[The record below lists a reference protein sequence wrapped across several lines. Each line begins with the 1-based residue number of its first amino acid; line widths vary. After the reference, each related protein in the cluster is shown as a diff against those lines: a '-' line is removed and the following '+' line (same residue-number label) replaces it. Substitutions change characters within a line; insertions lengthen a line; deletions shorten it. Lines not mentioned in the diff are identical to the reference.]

1 MQKIIQIKN
10 FKKIYVDYI
19 MEIIIIMALIFETMI
34 IIEIFKMAWN
44 IIVDLRK
51 K

>member
-1 MQKIIQIKN
+1 MNIQN
-10 FKKIYVDYI
+10 YLYKKFSIDYI

>member
-1 MQKIIQIKN
+1 MNIQN
-10 FKKIYVDYI
+10 YLYKKIYVDYI
-19 MEIIIIMALIFETMI
+19 MEIIIIMALIFETLI
-34 IIEIFKMAWN
+34 IIEILKMAWN

>member
-1 MQKIIQIKN
+1 MNIQN
-10 FKKIYVDYI
+10 YLYKKISVDYI
-19 MEIIIIMALIFETMI
+19 MEIIIIMAIIIETLI

>member
-1 MQKIIQIKN
+1 MNIQN
-10 FKKIYVDYI
+10 YLYKKISVDYI

-34 IIEIFKMAWN
+34 IIEMLKMAWN

>member
-1 MQKIIQIKN
+1 MNIQN
-10 FKKIYVDYI
+10 YLYKKISVDYI
-19 MEIIIIMALIFETMI
+19 MEIIIIMALIFETLI
-34 IIEIFKMAWN
+34 IIEILKMAWN

>member
-1 MQKIIQIKN
+1 MNIQNYLYKN
-10 FKKIYVDYI
+10 FSVDYI
-19 MEIIIIMALIFETMI
+19 MEIIIIIALIFETMVM
-34 IIEIFKMAWN
+34 IEIFKMAWN

>member
-1 MQKIIQIKN
+1 MNIQN
-10 FKKIYVDYI
+10 YLYKKISVDYI
-19 MEIIIIMALIFETMI
+19 MEIIIIMALIFETLI

>member
-1 MQKIIQIKN
+1 MNIQN
-10 FKKIYVDYI
+10 YLYKKISVDYI
-19 MEIIIIMALIFETMI
+19 MEIIIIMALIFETLI

-44 IIVDLRK
+44 IIADLRK

>member
-1 MQKIIQIKN
+1 MNIQN
-10 FKKIYVDYI
+10 YLYKKISVDYI